1 MRAENRG
8 QETQMVE
15 TLQVMME
22 IGIIMLF
29 AFIGAGLAAH
39 FKQSVIIGYILAG
52 IIIGPFIHLS
62 LFGYDYNGL
71 VTDTTFIAYMS
82 QIGLILLM
90 FFVGLEFSI
99 SKLKKT
105 KGPAII
111 LAMVNTGID
120 FFLGIILGLLLGW
133 PMVDTIF
140 LAGVVAMGSAAI
152 TGKSLME
159 LQKLSS
165 PETEFLL
172 GMVVVEDFISM
183 IVLTVVGSL
192 VIPSSNV
199 GLGANSFALML
210 VGVVA
215 FYIFFIFLAIWVV
228 PRTAVYFQ
236 KIKNDELF
244 ILFAL
249 GLVFISGWLAI
260 VCGVPAIIGAFFLGM
275 VFAETKLAERF
286 DTKLGPLRDVF
297 VAIFFVFFGMLI
309 DPAMFGSVIG
319 IVLMAIPL
327 IILGDLITTG
337 AIAYL
342 LGFSGRAATFMG
354 SSMCGRG
361 AESIM
366 YASVGSSAS
375 NATMGA
381 QLNPFAGLF
390 CFIMSVLTP
399 VFMRFSDTLYRAFSR
414 ILPTSIK
421 QSAAVM
427 SRTMGKII
435 LPSSIKLFKRGRR
448 IEYGLTAYFI
458 LLMAVAFTGGWL
470 HIVLFVA
477 TLALTIWT
485 LYMIEEELV
494 PIVRHINYENIGA
507 IARDGRAVAHLIS
520 YIIFLGLLAILLIT
534 FVFPY
539 GWWLSLVVCLG
550 YLLAMITLMTTSANK
565 IKSPYRSTSSKK
577 GAWTMSAYEPIPVR
591 LSTDSEGASSPT
603 FPIPTNTKK
612 TAFKSSAHSKSKDE
626 RFQRL

>member
-1 MRAENRG
+1 
-8 QETQMVE
+8 MVE

-29 AFIGAGLAAH
+29 AFIGAGLAAR

-52 IIIGPFIHLS
+52 IVIGPFIHVTM
-62 LFGYDYNGL
+62 FGFEYNGL

-120 FFLGIILGLLLGW
+120 FFLGVMIGLILGW

-192 VIPSSNV
+192 IIPSGNV
-199 GLGANSFALML
+199 GLGANSFAMML

-228 PRTAVYFQ
+228 PKTAVYFQ
-236 KIKNDELF
+236 RIKNDELF

-286 DTKLGPLRDVF
+286 DVKLGPLRDVF

-309 DPAMFGSVIG
+309 NPAMFGSVIT
-319 IVLMAIPL
+319 IVLMAVPL
-327 IILGDLITTG
+327 VILGDMITTG

-342 LGFSGRAATFMG
+342 LGFSGRAATFMS

-366 YASVGSSAS
+366 YASVGSSAA
-375 NATMGA
+375 NATKGA
-381 QLNPFAGLF
+381 ELNAFAGIF

-399 VFMRFSDTLYRAFSR
+399 VFMRVSDSIYRAFAR
-414 ILPTSIK
+414 LLPSSIK

-427 SRTMGKII
+427 SRTMSKIV
-435 LPSSIKLFKRGRR
+435 LPNSFKLFKRGRR
-448 IEYGLTAYFI
+448 IEYGLTAYFV
-458 LLMAVAFTGGWL
+458 LLMAVAFTDDLL
-470 HIVLFVA
+470 HIALFA
-477 TLALTIWT
+477 GTLALTIWI

-494 PIVRHINYENIGA
+494 PIVRHINYDNLGA
-507 IARDGRAVAHLIS
+507 AARDGRVIAHLIS
-520 YIIFLGLLAILLIT
+520 YIIFLGLLAILLIA

-539 GWWLSLVVCLG
+539 EWWLSLVVCAG
-550 YLLAMITLMTTSANK
+550 YLVAMVALMTASAK
-565 IKSPYRSTSSKK
+565 KVKAPYHLGPGTKSS
-577 GAWTMSAYEPIPVR
+577 WTLDAYEPSPTR
-591 LSTDSEGASSPT
+591 LSTDIEGSSSLPFPLPT
-603 FPIPTNTKK
+603 SVKK
-612 TAFKSSAHSKSKDE
+612 TAFKASAPKQVKTNDD
-626 RFQRL
+626 RYRYL

>member
-1 MRAENRG
+1 
-8 QETQMVE
+8 MVD

-29 AFIGAGLAAH
+29 AFIGAGLATR

-52 IIIGPFIHLS
+52 VVIGPFIHIT
-62 LFGYDYNGL
+62 LFGFDYNGL

-120 FFLGIILGLLLGW
+120 FFLGIILGLALGW
-133 PMVDTIF
+133 PIVDTIF

-192 VIPSSNV
+192 VIPSGKV
-199 GLGANSFALML
+199 GLGASNFALML

-215 FYIFFIFLAIWVV
+215 FYAFFILLAIWVV
-228 PRTAVYFQ
+228 PKTAVYFQ
-236 KIKNDELF
+236 RIKNDELF

-249 GLVFISGWLAI
+249 GLVFLSGWLAI
-260 VCGVPAIIGAFFLGM
+260 ACGVPAIIGAFFLGM
-275 VFAETKLAERF
+275 VFAETKLSERF
-286 DTKLGPLRDVF
+286 DVKLGPLRDVF

-309 DPAMFGSVIG
+309 NPAMFGSIAI
-319 IVLMAIPL
+319 IVVMAIPL
-327 IILGDLITTG
+327 VILGDLITTG

-366 YASVGSSAS
+366 YASVGSTAA
-375 NATMGA
+375 NATRGSE
-381 QLNPFAGLF
+381 LNAFAGLF

-399 VFMRFSDTLYRAFSR
+399 IFMRFSDILYRGFSH
-414 ILPTSIK
+414 LMPSSIK
-421 QSAAVM
+421 HSAAVM
-427 SRTMGKII
+427 SRTMGKIV
-435 LPSSIKLFKRGRR
+435 LPSSFKLFKRGRR
-448 IEYGLTAYFI
+448 IEYGLTAYFVM
-458 LLMAVAFTGGWL
+458 LMGVAFTNSL
-470 HIVLFVA
+470 AHIALFVGA
-477 TLALTIWT
+477 LALTIWT
-485 LYMIEEELV
+485 LYMIEEELI
-494 PIVRHINYENIGA
+494 PIVRHINYENLGA
-507 IARDGRAVAHLIS
+507 AARDGRAIAHFIS
-520 YIIFLGLLAILLIT
+520 YVIFLGLLAILLIT

-539 GWWLSLVVCLG
+539 QWWLTLVVCAG
-550 YLLAMITLMTTSANK
+550 YFVAMAALMTVSA
-565 IKSPYRSTSSKK
+565 KK
-577 GAWTMSAYEPIPVR
+577 FEAPHRIGSGTRGPWTLDAYEPITTR
-591 LSTDSEGASSPT
+591 LRVDTEGTSSAS
-603 FPIPTNTKK
+603 FPIPSKPKK
-612 TAFKSSAHSKSKDE
+612 TAFKASPPRKANWK
-626 RFQRL
+626 

>member
-1 MRAENRG
+1 
-8 QETQMVE
+8 
-15 TLQVMME
+15 MME
-22 IGIIMLF
+22 LGIILLF
-29 AFIGAGLAAH
+29 AFIGAGIAAR

-52 IIIGPFIHLS
+52 VLIGPFIHIT
-62 LFGYDYNGL
+62 LFGYEYNGM

-120 FFLGIILGLLLGW
+120 FFLGILIGLILGW

-192 VIPSSNV
+192 VIPSGTV
-199 GLGANSFALML
+199 GMGADSFAMML
-210 VGVVA
+210 VGIVA
-215 FYIFFIFLAIWVV
+215 FYVFFIFLAIWVI
-228 PRTAVYFQ
+228 PKTAIYFQ

-244 ILFAL
+244 VLFAF
-249 GLVFISGWLAI
+249 GLVFLSGWLAI
-260 VCGVPAIIGAFFLGM
+260 ACGVPAIIGAFFLGM
-275 VFAETKLAERF
+275 VFAETKLAEKF
-286 DTKLGPLRDVF
+286 DVKLGPLRDVF

-309 DPAMFGSVIG
+309 NPAMFGSVIG
-319 IVLMAIPL
+319 IVLMAVPL
-327 IILGDLITTG
+327 ILIGDLITTG

-366 YASVGSSAS
+366 YASVGSTAASA
-375 NATMGA
+375 TKGA
-381 QLNPFAGLF
+381 ELNPFAGLF

-399 VFMRFSDTLYRAFSR
+399 VFMRFSDSIYRAFTY
-414 ILPTSIK
+414 ILPSSIK
-421 QSAAVM
+421 QSASVM
-427 SRTMGKII
+427 SRTMGKIV

-448 IEYGLTAYFI
+448 IEYGLTAYFV
-458 LLMAVAFTGGWL
+458 LLMAVAFSSGLL
-470 HIVLFVA
+470 HIALFA
-477 TLALTIWT
+477 GALALTVWT
-485 LYMIEEELV
+485 LYMIEEELIPV
-494 PIVRHINYENIGA
+494 VRQLNYENLGA
-507 IARDGRAVAHLIS
+507 AARDGRAIAHFIS
-520 YIIFLGLLAILLIT
+520 YVIFLGLLAILLIT

-539 GWWLSLVVCLG
+539 EWWLSLVVCAG
-550 YLLAMITLMTTSANK
+550 YFVAMVTLMTVSAK
-565 IKSPYRSTSSKK
+565 KVKAPRRIGSGIKAS
-577 GAWTMSAYEPIPVR
+577 WTLDAYEPSPNR
-591 LSTDSEGASSPT
+591 LSYDIEAASSAH
-603 FPIPTNTKK
+603 FPIPANSKK
-612 TAFKSSAHSKSKDE
+612 TAFKAVPPKKFKKNDDRY
-626 RFQRL
+626 RFL

>member
-1 MRAENRG
+1 
-8 QETQMVE
+8 MVE

-29 AFIGAGLAAH
+29 AFIGAGLAAR

-52 IIIGPFIHLS
+52 IVIGPFIHIT
-62 LFGYDYNGL
+62 LFGVDYNGL

-82 QIGLILLM
+82 QIGLVLLM

-120 FFLGIILGLLLGW
+120 FFLGVMLGMILGW

-192 VIPSSNV
+192 VIPSGAV
-199 GLGANSFALML
+199 GLGASSFAMML

-215 FYIFFIFLAIWVV
+215 FYIFFIVLAIWVV

-236 KIKNDELF
+236 RIKNDELF

-260 VCGVPAIIGAFFLGM
+260 ACGVPAIIGAFFLGM

-286 DTKLGPLRDVF
+286 DVKLGPLRDVF

-309 DPAMFGSVIG
+309 DPAMFGSVIT
-319 IVLMAIPL
+319 IVLMAVPL
-327 IILGDLITTG
+327 VILGDMITTG
-337 AIAYL
+337 ALAYL

-366 YASVGSSAS
+366 YASVGSTAASATKGAEL
-375 NATMGA
+375 NA
-381 QLNPFAGLF
+381 FAGLF

-399 VFMRFSDTLYRAFSR
+399 VFMRFSDVLYRGFAR
-414 ILPTSIK
+414 VLPFSIK

-427 SRTMGKII
+427 SRTMSKIV
-435 LPSSIKLFKRGRR
+435 LPNSFKLFKRGRR
-448 IEYGLTAYFI
+448 IEYGLTAFFV
-458 LLMAVAFTGGWL
+458 LLMAVAFTDGL
-470 HIVLFVA
+470 PHIALFAVA
-477 TLALTIWT
+477 LALTIWT
-485 LYMIEEELV
+485 LYMIEEELI
-494 PIVRHINYENIGA
+494 PIVRHINYDNIGA
-507 IARDGRAVAHLIS
+507 VARDGRAIAHFIS
-520 YIIFLGLLAILLIT
+520 YMIFLGLLAILLIT

-539 GWWLSLVVCLG
+539 GWWLSLVVCAG
-550 YLLAMITLMTTSANK
+550 YLVATITLMMGSAKK
-565 IKSPYRSTSSKK
+565 IKAPYRFPT
-577 GAWTMSAYEPIPVR
+577 GARTAWTMEAYEPIATR
-591 LSTDSEGASSPT
+591 LSSDIEGSSSLP
-603 FPIPTNTKK
+603 FPVPTNSKK
-612 TAFKSSAHSKSKDE
+612 TAFKTSAHGKPKEE

>member
-1 MRAENRG
+1 
-8 QETQMVE
+8 MVE

-52 IIIGPFIHLS
+52 IVIGPFIHITM
-62 LFGYDYNGL
+62 FGYEYNGL

-120 FFLGIILGLLLGW
+120 FFMGIVLGLLLGW

-192 VIPSSNV
+192 VIPSGNV
-199 GLGANSFALML
+199 GLGANNFALML

-228 PRTAVYFQ
+228 PKTAVYFQ
-236 KIKNDELF
+236 RIKNDELF

-249 GLVFISGWLAI
+249 GLVFISGWLAL

-309 DPAMFGSVIG
+309 NPAMFGSVIT
-319 IVLMAIPL
+319 IVLMAVPL

-366 YASVGSSAS
+366 YASVGSSAA

-381 QLNPFAGLF
+381 VLNPFAGLF
-390 CFIMSVLTP
+390 CFVMSVLTP
-399 VFMRFSDTLYRAFSR
+399 IFMRFSDVLYRGFSR

-421 QSAAVM
+421 QSASVM
-427 SRTMGKII
+427 SRTMGKIV
-435 LPSSIKLFKRGRR
+435 LPSPLKLFKRGRR
-448 IEYGLTAYFI
+448 IEYGLTAYFV
-458 LLMAVAFTGGWL
+458 LLMAVAFTEGWL
-470 HIVLFVA
+470 HIALFA
-477 TLALTIWT
+477 AALGLTIWT

-494 PIVRHINYENIGA
+494 PIVRHINYENLGA
-507 IARDGRAVAHLIS
+507 VARDGRAVAHLIS

-539 GWWLSLVVCLG
+539 EWWLSLVVCLG
-550 YLLAMITLMTTSANK
+550 YLLAMIALMTTSAKK
-565 IKSPYRSTSSKK
+565 IKTPYHVPASRR
-577 GAWTMSAYEPIPVR
+577 GAWTMNAYEPIPTH
-591 LSTDSEGASSPT
+591 LSADTEGSSSLT
-603 FPIPTNTKK
+603 FPLPASTKK
-612 TAFKSSAHSKSKDE
+612 TAFKAAPPKRFKSKDDRN
-626 RFQRL
+626 RFL

>member
-1 MRAENRG
+1 
-8 QETQMVE
+8 
-15 TLQVMME
+15 ME
-22 IGIIMLF
+22 LGIILLF
-29 AFIGAGLAAH
+29 AFIGAGLAAR

-52 IIIGPFIHLS
+52 ILIGPFIHIT

-82 QIGLILLM
+82 QIGLVLLM

-120 FFLGIILGLLLGW
+120 FFLGIILGLALGW

-183 IVLTVVGSL
+183 IVLTIIGSL
-192 VIPSSNV
+192 VIPSGAV
-199 GLGANSFALML
+199 GLGASSFGMML

-215 FYIFFIFLAIWVV
+215 FYVFFIFLAIWVV

-236 KIKNDELF
+236 KIKSDELF

-249 GLVFISGWLAI
+249 GLVFISGWLALA
-260 VCGVPAIIGAFFLGM
+260 CGVPAIIGAFFLGM

-286 DTKLGPLRDVF
+286 DVKMGPLRDVF

-309 DPAMFGSVIG
+309 NPAMFGSVIAV
-319 IVLMAIPL
+319 VLMAIPL
-327 IILGDLITTG
+327 VILGDMITTG

-366 YASVGSSAS
+366 YASVGSTTATATKGAEL
-375 NATMGA
+375 NA
-381 QLNPFAGLF
+381 FAGLF
-390 CFIMSVLTP
+390 CFILSVMTP
-399 VFMRFSDTLYRAFSR
+399 IFMRFSDIIYRGFR
-414 ILPTSIK
+414 RVLPSDLK
-421 QSAAVM
+421 LSASVM
-427 SRTMGKII
+427 SRTMGKIV
-435 LPSSIKLFKRGRR
+435 LPSSIKLFRRGRR
-448 IEYGLTAYFI
+448 IEYGLTAYFV
-458 LLMAVAFTGGWL
+458 LLMAVAFTDGIP
-470 HIVLFVA
+470 HIALFA
-477 TLALTIWT
+477 GALALSIWT
-485 LYMIEEELV
+485 LYMIEEELI
-494 PIVRHINYENIGA
+494 PIVRHINYENLGA
-507 IARDGRAVAHLIS
+507 TARDGRAIAHMIS
-520 YIIFLGLLAILLIT
+520 YVIFLGLLAILLIT

-539 GWWLSLVVCLG
+539 EWWLTLAVCAVYLVAMVALLMASAKKIRSLHRSSPG
-550 YLLAMITLMTTSANK
+550 TRTSWTLD
-565 IKSPYRSTSSKK
+565 
-577 GAWTMSAYEPIPVR
+577 AYEPVR
-591 LSTDSEGASSPT
+591 LSKDIEATSSVS
-603 FPIPTNTKK
+603 FPIPTNQRK
-612 TAFKSSAHSKSKDE
+612 TAFKGSGAPKNVGEHEDRY
-626 RFQRL
+626 RFL